1 MFLYFMNIL
10 QKFAQ
15 QPEKVYNN
23 IMKQNAYAKINL
35 TLEIVGKRPDGF
47 HNIESIFQ
55 EILLCDEIEIEK
67 NNTLDI
73 KFIPSI
79 DTKKN
84 TVHTSSELFF
94 EKTIVKERA
103 KMRIKKKIPIK
114 SGLGGGSS
122 DAATTLLLLN
132 KLFSYPLKNDEI
144 IKIGETI
151 GSDVP
156 FFFLN
161 GTALV
166 EGKGERVHQINPV
179 KKLYVLLAIPS
190 FSFSTKNSY
199 SQINGFKLNT
209 TNSTKKLI
217 SILEKKK
224 YDLSEIEN
232 CLHNDFEKMYLNIDE
247 NFTSTLRNL
256 EQKTSK
262 KFHLTGSGS
271 ALFALFDNISEA
283 QQAQTKLKTTGIKT
297 ILTETR

>member
-1 MFLYFMNIL
+1 MLPLFYCYFAKVLII
-10 QKFAQ
+10 A
-15 QPEKVYNN
+15 EKVYNI

-47 HNIESIFQ
+47 HNIKSIFQ
-55 EILLCDEIEIEK
+55 EISLCDEIEIEK

-73 KFIPSI
+73 KFIPKI
-79 DTKKN
+79 DAKES
-84 TVHTSSELFF
+84 TVHASSEIFF
-94 EKTIVKERA
+94 CKTRIRERA
-103 KMRIKKKIPIK
+103 KIRIKKNIPIK

-132 KLFSYPLKNDEI
+132 KLFMYPMKNDEI
-144 IKIGETI
+144 IKTGETI

-156 FFFLN
+156 FFFLG

-166 EGKGERVHQINPV
+166 EGKGERVHPINPI
-179 KKLYVLLAIPS
+179 KKLHILLAIPS

-199 SQINGFKLNT
+199 SQINGFNIDK

-217 SILEKKK
+217 SVLEKRK

-232 CLHNDFEKMYLNIDE
+232 CLHNDFEKMYLSIDE

-256 EQKTSK
+256 EQRIGK

-271 ALFALFDNISEA
+271 ALFALFDDLSEA
-283 QQAQTKLKTTGIKT
+283 KQAQTKLKTNIKT
-297 ILTETR
+297 MLAETR

>member
-1 MFLYFMNIL
+1 
-10 QKFAQ
+10 
-15 QPEKVYNN
+15 
-23 IMKQNAYAKINL
+23 MKQNAYAKINL

-47 HNIESIFQ
+47 HNIESVFQ
-55 EILLCDEIEIEK
+55 EISLCDEIEIEK

-73 KFIPSI
+73 KFIPQI
-79 DTKKN
+79 DTKKS
-84 TVHTSSELFF
+84 TAHASSELFF
-94 EKTIVKERA
+94 EKTRVRERA
-103 KMRIKKKIPIK
+103 KIRIKKNIPIK

-132 KLFSYPLKNDEI
+132 KLFLYPMKNDEI
-144 IKIGETI
+144 IKVGETI
-151 GSDVP
+151 GSDVS

-166 EGKGERVHQINPV
+166 EGKGDRVRLISPV
-179 KKLYVLLAIPS
+179 KKLYVLLAIPP

-199 SQINGFKLNT
+199 SQIDGFKLDK
-209 TNSTKKLI
+209 TNSTKKLV

-232 CLHNDFEKMYLNIDE
+232 CFHNDFEKMYLSIDE

-256 EQKTSK
+256 EQKTGK

-271 ALFALFDNISEA
+271 ALFALFSNISETK
-283 QQAQTKLKTTGIKT
+283 QTQTKLKTTGIKT
-297 ILTETR
+297 ILAETR

>member
-1 MFLYFMNIL
+1 
-10 QKFAQ
+10 
-15 QPEKVYNN
+15 
-23 IMKQNAYAKINL
+23 MKQNAYAKINL
-35 TLEIVGKRPDGF
+35 TLEIVGKLPDGF
-47 HNIESIFQ
+47 HNIESVFQ
-55 EILLCDEIEIEK
+55 EISLCDEIEIEK

-73 KFIPSI
+73 KFIPI
-79 DTKKN
+79 VDTRES
-84 TVHTSSELFF
+84 TVHASSGIFF
-94 EKTIVKERA
+94 KKTRVRERA
-103 KMRIKKKIPIK
+103 KIRIKKNIPIK

-132 KLFSYPLKNDEI
+132 KLFMYPMKNNEI
-144 IKIGETI
+144 INVGETI

-156 FFFLN
+156 FFFLG

-166 EGKGERVHQINPV
+166 EGKGGKVRLISPI
-179 KKLYVLLAIPS
+179 KKLYVLLVIPS

-199 SQINGFKLNT
+199 SQIDGFKLDK
-209 TNSTKKLI
+209 TNNTKKLI
-217 SILEKKK
+217 SVLEKKK

-232 CLHNDFEKMYLNIDE
+232 CLHNDFEKMYLSIDK

-271 ALFALFDNISEA
+271 VLFALFNNISEA
-283 QQAQTKLKTTGIKT
+283 QKAQIKLKTTSIKT

>member
-1 MFLYFMNIL
+1 
-10 QKFAQ
+10 
-15 QPEKVYNN
+15 
-23 IMKQNAYAKINL
+23 MKQNAYAKINL
-35 TLEIVGKRPDGF
+35 TLEIVGKHPDGF
-47 HNIESIFQ
+47 HNIESVFQ
-55 EILLCDEIEIEK
+55 EISLCDEIEIEK

-73 KFIPSI
+73 KFIPQI
-79 DTKKN
+79 DTKKS
-84 TVHTSSELFF
+84 TVHASSEIFF
-94 EKTIVKERA
+94 KKTRIRECA
-103 KMRIKKKIPIK
+103 KIRIKKNIPIK

-122 DAATTLLLLN
+122 DATTTLLLLN
-132 KLFSYPLKNDEI
+132 KLFSYPMKNDEL
-144 IKIGETI
+144 IKVGETI

-156 FFFLN
+156 FFFLG

-166 EGKGERVHQINPV
+166 KGRGDRVRLISPV
-179 KKLYVLLAIPS
+179 KKLYVLLAIPP

-199 SQINGFKLNT
+199 SQINGFKFDT

-224 YDLSEIEN
+224 YVLIEIEN
-232 CLHNDFEKMYLNIDE
+232 CLHNDFEKMYLSIDE
-247 NFTSTLRNL
+247 NFASTLRNL

>member
-1 MFLYFMNIL
+1 
-10 QKFAQ
+10 
-15 QPEKVYNN
+15 
-23 IMKQNAYAKINL
+23 MKQNAYAKINL
-35 TLEIVGKRPDGF
+35 TLEIVGKRSDGL
-47 HNIESIFQ
+47 HNIESVFQ
-55 EILLCDEIEIEK
+55 EISLCDKIEIEK

-73 KFIPSI
+73 KFIPQI
-79 DTKKN
+79 DTKKS
-84 TVHTSSELFF
+84 TAHTSSEIFF
-94 EKTIVKERA
+94 KKTRIREHA
-103 KMRIKKKIPIK
+103 KIRIKKNIPIR

-132 KLFSYPLKNDEI
+132 KLFMYPMKNDEL

-151 GSDVP
+151 GSDVS
-156 FFFLN
+156 FFFLG

-166 EGKGERVHQINPV
+166 EGKGNRVRLINPV
-179 KKLYVLLAIPS
+179 KKLYVLLVIPS
-190 FSFSTKNSY
+190 FSFSTKDSY
-199 SQINGFKLNT
+199 SQINGFKFDT

-232 CLHNDFEKMYLNIDE
+232 CLHNDFEKMYLSVDK

-271 ALFALFDNISEA
+271 VLFALFNNISEA
-283 QQAQTKLKTTGIKT
+283 KQAQTKLKTTGVKT